1 STRRPPAR
9 PVTVLKAS
17 APIPAPSWHL
27 KLIARRNAP
36 SPTPGASGHA
46 RRHPPTSP
54 PVGTPGSADPPE
66 WLVATPPAQHAP
78 RGPESPL
85 RYGPKRQHRQSGTG
99 AERILRVARLGAV
112 TVGNEAPVWP
122 SPTRSTLRHHRR
134 PAVSFGAGDT
144 FVDGTQVSCWR
155 CGLCGGAGCAG
166 PVPAPRGGGAGGG
179 GAPPA
184 P

>member
-1 STRRPPAR
+1 GGRRRLDAGARRAGGRPRHRRHVPPSRQRRQQSQLPLSARRPPAR

-66 WLVATPPAQHAP
+66 WLVATPPAQHEP

-85 RYGPKRQHRQSGTG
+85 SAALPLQS
-99 AERILRVARLGAV
+99 
-112 TVGNEAPVWP
+112 
-122 SPTRSTLRHHRR
+122 R
-134 PAVSFGAGDT
+134 P
-144 FVDGTQVSCWR
+144 
-155 CGLCGGAGCAG
+155 
-166 PVPAPRGGGAGGG
+166 
-179 GAPPA
+179 
-184 P
+184 